1 MMKLVW
7 SRSMWALIEPRCFNN
22 FGWVRNQTLVT
33 LSSFN
38 QKRLFYF
45 IKTCKLEYT
54 ALPGDFSNCL
64 NIWFTIWVK
73 LRNCWFV
80 SNILTDIN
88 RNNWNQELWKKD
100 DKRHL
105 VNMTQNEFNIF
116 KIFKKLLRTRYQAW
130 IFPGRTRSSKRTWS
144 TIYVKNL

>member
-38 QKRLFYF
+38 QKDYSTLSRHVSWSIPHFQVISQTVWTFGLQS
-45 IKTCKLEYT
+45 E
-54 ALPGDFSNCL
+54 L
-64 NIWFTIWVK
+64 NWETVGLCRIFW
-73 LRNCWFV
+73 
-80 SNILTDIN
+80 LTLIRIIETKN
-88 RNNWNQELWKKD
+88 SEKN